1 MDYFFS
7 IFYILSI
14 MILMGCNR
22 MEITPET
29 INSEKKYGYYN
40 EVVNISGGRVRSA
53 TVVIDTDFPE
63 DMNLNIH
70 PVGDLAS
77 PYNSFSI
84 QGKPKYSGHFSI
96 TISGD
101 TYRGS
106 GGGGEFEKNM
116 N

>member
-1 MDYFFS
+1 
-7 IFYILSI
+7 
-14 MILMGCNR
+14 MILIGCNK

-29 INSEKKYGYYN
+29 IKSGKKGVYYK

-63 DMNLNIH
+63 GMNLNIH
-70 PVGDLAS
+70 PDGDLAS

-84 QGKPKYSGHFSI
+84 EGTPKYSGYFSI

-106 GGGGEFEKNM
+106 GGGEFEKKYELKIDD
-116 N
+116 